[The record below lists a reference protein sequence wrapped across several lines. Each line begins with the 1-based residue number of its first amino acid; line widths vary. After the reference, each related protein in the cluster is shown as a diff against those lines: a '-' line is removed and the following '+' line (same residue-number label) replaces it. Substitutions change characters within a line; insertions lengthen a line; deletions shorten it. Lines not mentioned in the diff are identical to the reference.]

1 MEYVL
6 LESVDN
12 YRLDVLSKIG
22 CFSKVFVSEWSMK
35 TETGITFVEYVSGIW
50 T

>member
-12 YRLDVLSKIG
+12 YRLTVYPKLA
-22 CFSKVFVSEWSMK
+22 VFRR
-35 TETGITFVEYVSGIW
+35 YLYPNDQ
-50 T
+50 